1 MHGIPP
7 PPSPLWFEEKLT
19 FIWTQIFS
27 PIKGPLYLSGRRAQG
42 TQHDINIEA
51 ATNKFGNVVFL
62 HNSKYIYSMY
72 MN

>member
-1 MHGIPP
+1 MEFLL
-7 PPSPLWFEEKLT
+7 PLLLYDLKRNWHLYK
-19 FIWTQIFS
+19 TQIFS
-27 PIKGPLYLSGRRAQG
+27 PIKGPLYLSGRRALG